1 LAFALFAF
9 LKLGKRLERDMDG
22 QSVAEAASQLAD
34 NAGGKLRDISQRAA
48 AGFAAA
54 GETAQAAAEQARAA
68 GVEAGARINRAAE
81 QGGAA
86 LRDLSKR
93 GSTFAQYLSEITAKY
108 PIATLLAAAVAGYGL
123 ARLMR
128 R

>member
-1 LAFALFAF
+1 M
-9 LKLGKRLERDMDG
+9 EG

-34 NAGGKLRDISQRAA
+34 NAGVKLRDISHRAA

-81 QGGAA
+81 QGGEA

-93 GSTFAQYLSEITAKY
+93 GSTFAQYLSETTAKY
-108 PIATLLAAAVAGYGL
+108 PIATLLAAAAAGYGL